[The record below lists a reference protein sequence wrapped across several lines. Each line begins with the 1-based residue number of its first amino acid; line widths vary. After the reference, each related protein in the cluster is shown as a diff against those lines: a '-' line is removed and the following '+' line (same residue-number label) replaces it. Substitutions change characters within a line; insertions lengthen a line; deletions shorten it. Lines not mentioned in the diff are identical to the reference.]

1 MPQVFMKEEKLISS
15 IVMITF
21 LGLWFIVLFTFGLL
35 VYQTTSYQNQVDD
48 LIKENA
54 RITTLWFE
62 EKLSNEII

>member
-1 MPQVFMKEEKLISS
+1 MKEEKLISS

-35 VYQTTSYQNQVDD
+35 VSQTSSYQNQVDD

-54 RITTLWFE
+54 RITTLWM
-62 EKLSNEII
+62 EKN

>member
-1 MPQVFMKEEKLISS
+1 MKEERLISS

-35 VYQTTSYQNQVDD
+35 VYQTSSYQGQVDD

-54 RITTLWFE
+54 RITTLWM
-62 EKLSNEII
+62 EKN

>member
-1 MPQVFMKEEKLISS
+1 MKEERLISS

-35 VYQTTSYQNQVDD
+35 VSQTSSYQNQVDD

-54 RITTLWFE
+54 KITTLWM
-62 EKLSNEII
+62 EKN

>member
-1 MPQVFMKEEKLISS
+1 MKEERLISS

-35 VYQTTSYQNQVDD
+35 VYQTSSYQSQVDD

-54 RITTLWFE
+54 KITTLWM
-62 EKLSNEII
+62 EKN

>member
-1 MPQVFMKEEKLISS
+1 
-15 IVMITF
+15 MITF

-54 RITTLWFE
+54 RITTLWLE
-62 EKLSNEII
+62 EK

>member
-1 MPQVFMKEEKLISS
+1 MKEERLISS

-35 VYQTTSYQNQVDD
+35 VYQTSSYQGQVDE

-54 RITTLWFE
+54 KITTLWM
-62 EKLSNEII
+62 EKN

>member
-1 MPQVFMKEEKLISS
+1 MKEDKLISS

-35 VYQTTSYQNQVDD
+35 VSQTSSYQNQVDD

-54 RITTLWFE
+54 KITTLWM
-62 EKLSNEII
+62 EKN

>member
-1 MPQVFMKEEKLISS
+1 MKEEKLISS

-35 VYQTTSYQNQVDD
+35 VSQTSSYQNQVDD

-54 RITTLWFE
+54 KITTLWM
-62 EKLSNEII
+62 EKN

>member
-1 MPQVFMKEEKLISS
+1 MPYVFMKEERLISS

-35 VYQTTSYQNQVDD
+35 VYQTSSYQGQVDE

-54 RITTLWFE
+54 KITTLWM
-62 EKLSNEII
+62 EKN

>member
-1 MPQVFMKEEKLISS
+1 MPKVFMKEDKLISS

-35 VYQTTSYQNQVDD
+35 VSQTSSYQNQVDD

-54 RITTLWFE
+54 KITTLWM
-62 EKLSNEII
+62 EKN

>member
-1 MPQVFMKEEKLISS
+1 MKEERLISS

-35 VYQTTSYQNQVDD
+35 VSQTSSYQNQVDD

-54 RITTLWFE
+54 RITTLWLE
-62 EKLSNEII
+62 EK

>member
-1 MPQVFMKEEKLISS
+1 MKEERLISS

-35 VYQTTSYQNQVDD
+35 VYQTSSYQGQVDD

-54 RITTLWFE
+54 KITTLWM
-62 EKLSNEII
+62 EKN

>member
-1 MPQVFMKEEKLISS
+1 MPQVFMKEERLISS

-35 VYQTTSYQNQVDD
+35 VYQTSSYQGQVDE

-54 RITTLWFE
+54 KITTLWM
-62 EKLSNEII
+62 EKN

>member
-1 MPQVFMKEEKLISS
+1 MSEDKLITS

-35 VYQTTSYQNQVDD
+35 VYQTSSHQGQVDE

-54 RITTLWFE
+54 RITTLWM
-62 EKLSNEII
+62 EKN

>member
-1 MPQVFMKEEKLISS
+1 MKEEKLISS

-35 VYQTTSYQNQVDD
+35 VYQTSSYQGQVDD

-54 RITTLWFE
+54 KITTLWM
-62 EKLSNEII
+62 EKN

>member
-1 MPQVFMKEEKLISS
+1 MPKVFMKEEKLISS

-35 VYQTTSYQNQVDD
+35 VSQTSSYQNQVDK

-54 RITTLWFE
+54 KITTLWM
-62 EKLSNEII
+62 EKN

>member
-1 MPQVFMKEEKLISS
+1 MKEEKLISS

-35 VYQTTSYQNQVDD
+35 VSQTSSYQNQVDD

-54 RITTLWFE
+54 RITTLWLE
-62 EKLSNEII
+62 EK

>member
-1 MPQVFMKEEKLISS
+1 MPKVFMKEDKLISS

-35 VYQTTSYQNQVDD
+35 VSQTSSYQNQVDD

-54 RITTLWFE
+54 RITTLWLE
-62 EKLSNEII
+62 EK